1 MFLPL
6 LVTQALQKR
15 YRGGVGQAGRSV
27 KAGREKSGPGASPTP
42 CISPLLT
49 GTLTSSKDASQPSTS
64 TLPTGILGGGGGVG
78 VRAGRP
84 LDTPVW
90 PSSFRRGTEAQGD
103 RGHLSGT
110 PDLSLELNS
119 TTFWLCPHLWAPDF
133 FMYRV
138 GIKRPLV
145 E

>member
-27 KAGREKSGPGASPTP
+27 KAGREKSGLGASPTP
-42 CISPLLT
+42 CISPFFT

-64 TLPTGILGGGGGVG
+64 TLPTGILGAGGGG

-84 LDTPVW
+84 LDPPVR
-90 PSSFRRGTEAQGD
+90 PSLFRRGTEAQGD

-110 PDLSLELNS
+110 PDLSSELKS
-119 TTFWLCPHLWAPDF
+119 ATFWLCPHLWAPDF
-133 FMYRV
+133 FMYRM
-138 GIKRPLV
+138 GIKRPLA